1 MEMLHQPG
9 EIIAERYCIIDTLG
23 QGGIGITYQAE
34 DIQNSQQVAIKAL
47 AMRRMTDWKVL
58 ELFEREAKIL
68 AQLNHPRIPQYI
80 DYFQIDTESD
90 RTFYIAQQLAPGKS
104 LAVLVDN
111 SWKPDESEVKHLAIQ
126 VLEILVYLHSLTPP
140 VIHRDIKPQ
149 NIILQENGQIFLV
162 DFGAVQDTYQNT
174 ITGGSTVVGTYGYMA
189 PEQFRGQAVLS
200 TDLYGLGTTL
210 LFLLMQK
217 SPADLPQRK
226 LKIDFRSHVRIS
238 QDFADWLEKMI
249 EPVIEDR
256 FPGSNEALAV
266 LRGEQAITNYF
277 SQKPRRPKNT
287 IISLTETDQNLV
299 IEIPPV
305 WLTTP
310 HSRLFALIPIIWN
323 GFFLLLL
330 WIIAASNL
338 SLSFSGILFLI
349 VFGSIGISILGI
361 FLFSAAF
368 RTRIEINHQHF
379 QLKRWFLLG
388 YHQQMQA
395 NRSDITEIKRNPIGL
410 KMNKQPIT
418 VCLLR
423 IKLRKHRFGTF
434 LMESEKEWLI
444 GEISNF
450 LAHSVG

>member
-1 MEMLHQPG
+1 MELLHQPG
-9 EIIAERYCIIDTLG
+9 QIIAERYRIINTLG

-34 DIQNSQQVAIKAL
+34 DIQNHQQVALKAL
-47 AMRRMTDWKVL
+47 ALRRMTEWKVL

-68 AQLNHPRIPQYI
+68 AQLNHPAIPQYI
-80 DYFQIDTESD
+80 DYFQVDAESD
-90 RTFYIAQQLAPGKS
+90 RGFYIAQQLAPGKS
-104 LAVLVDN
+104 LAFLVEN
-111 SWKPDESEVKHLAIQ
+111 GWKPHEIEVKRLAIQ
-126 VLEILVYLHSLTPP
+126 ILEILVYLHNLTPP

-149 NIILQENGQIFLV
+149 NVILQENGQIFLV

-174 ITGGSTVVGTYGYMA
+174 VTGGSTVVGTYGYMA

-210 LFLLMQK
+210 LFLLTQK

-226 LKIDFRSHVRIS
+226 LKTDFRPHVSIS
-238 QDFADWLEKMI
+238 QDFADWLEKML
-249 EPVIEDR
+249 EPIIEDR
-256 FPGSNEALAV
+256 FPSVNAALSV
-266 LRGEQAITNYF
+266 LRGEQAINNFF

-287 IISLTETDQNLV
+287 IISLTETEQNLV

-305 WLTTP
+305 WLATP
-310 HSRLFALIPIIWN
+310 HSKLFALIPITWN
-323 GFFLLLL
+323 GFLLLLL
-330 WIIAASNL
+330 WIISASNS
-338 SLSFSGILFLI
+338 SLSFSGILFLS
-349 VFGSIGISILGI
+349 VFAIIGIWIICI

-368 RTRIEINHQHF
+368 RTQIEINHQHF

-423 IKLRKHRFGTF
+423 IKLHKHRFGTF